1 MNLYVLF
8 VVILYVPINN
18 FAIMLGL
25 IFLAE
30 TQASFSRTQC
40 SSLLRFKPANPQSL
54 LEHHTTEPEAPLV
67 FFCYIAVDVLCLFY
81 ALQRSALRWSV
92 MCECD
97 ISWLY
102 SLSFLLRTKGLTTR
116 FIVLLFYVCFLGDIV

>member
-1 MNLYVLF
+1 
-8 VVILYVPINN
+8 
-18 FAIMLGL
+18 MLGL

-30 TQASFSRTQC
+30 TQASFSRTHC
-40 SSLLRFKPANPQSL
+40 SALLRFKPTNPQSL
-54 LEHHTTEPEAPLV
+54 LEHHTIEPEAPLV
-67 FFCYIAVDVLCLFY
+67 FFFCYIAVGVLCSFY

-102 SLSFLLRTKGLTTR
+102 SLKFLLRTKELTTR
-116 FIVLLFYVCFLGDIV
+116 FIVLLFNVYFLGDIV